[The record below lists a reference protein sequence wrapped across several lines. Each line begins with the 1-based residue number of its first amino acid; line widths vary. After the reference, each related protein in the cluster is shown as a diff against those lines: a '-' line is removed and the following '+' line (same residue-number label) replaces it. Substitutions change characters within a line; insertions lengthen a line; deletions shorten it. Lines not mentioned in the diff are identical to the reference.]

1 MELKVTSG
9 GGMLAA
15 IPTGF
20 FSSKF
25 RLEDNAAL
33 VGEIEASMWR
43 ERAQL
48 ELKDGTYSLYR
59 TNVTSGD
66 FVAER
71 QGQVVARAT
80 KTSLWRDDFDVEI
93 GKRQLKLRK
102 PSIWNRAYAVLDAG
116 KQVGTISST
125 TIFTR
130 RAVIDLPTDWSLLDR
145 SFLFWLCFIMW
156 RRQSEAAS

>member
-80 KTSLWRDDFDVEI
+80 KTSFWRDDFDVEI

-102 PSIWNRAYAVLDAG
+102 SSIYPSTGACSIAPFCSGYA
-116 KQVGTISST
+116 SSCGGG
-125 TIFTR
+125 R
-130 RAVIDLPTDWSLLDR
+130 VRLLPSQTPSP
-145 SFLFWLCFIMW
+145 
-156 RRQSEAAS
+156 